1 MKKPSRHRLRQR
13 TQALRRAIH
22 TLDFIAS
29 GTLHTRTKVCGR
41 PNCRCA
47 VDPNARHGPYHEWS
61 RRHNQRLLHSVLT
74 SEQAKLLTEAIA
86 NYRKIQQ
93 LLARWEQKTAK
104 ELLNPNGDADG

>member
-13 TQALRRAIH
+13 TQALRRAIS
-22 TLDFIAS
+22 TLDFVAS
-29 GTLHTRTKVCGR
+29 GTLHTRMKVCGR
-41 PNCRCA
+41 SNCRCA
-47 VDPNARHGPYHEWS
+47 ADPNARHGPYHERS

-93 LLARWEQKTAK
+93 LLVRWQQETAREI
-104 ELLNPNGDADG
+104 LNPNCDADG